1 MDFMFSQA
9 FILFALI
16 AAVFLLGASVGQLLL
31 RIRLE
36 KLERVNLQLD
46 QKRLATLSKALNG
59 RAIVVERRGA
69 RYERD
74 VRNEIESMISDIEN
88 TDRAP

>member
-9 FILFALI
+9 FILFTLI
-16 AAVFLLGASVGQLLL
+16 AAVFLLGASVGQLIL

-59 RAIVVERRGA
+59 RAIVVERRGV

-74 VRNEIESMISDIEN
+74 VRDEIDSMISDIEN
-88 TDRAP
+88 TDRAQ

>member
-1 MDFMFSQA
+1 MFSQA
-9 FILFALI
+9 FILFTLI

-31 RIRLE
+31 RVRLE

-59 RAIVVERRGA
+59 KAIVVERRGA

-74 VRNEIESMISDIEN
+74 VRDEIDAMIHEIENSDP
-88 TDRAP
+88 A